1 MKKGIFIG
9 FVAGVIT
16 TILAIF
22 LVCLVSF
29 FLENAWFF
37 YDVEPIPAP
46 DMPIIYPDGTVELFN
61 REGRMYCIVHPDG
74 SKEYIRR
81 KNPSVFSA

>member
-1 MKKGIFIG
+1 MGELYNSHHISLFNFSIQFKIGEVVYMKKGIFIG

-46 DMPIIYPDGTVELFN
+46 DMPIIYPDGTVYA
-61 REGRMYCIVHPDG
+61 RM
-74 SKEYIRR
+74 
-81 KNPSVFSA
+81 

>member
-16 TILAIF
+16 TILALF
-22 LVCLVSF
+22 LVCLVFF

-46 DMPIIYPDGTVELFN
+46 DMPIIYPDGTVYA
-61 REGRMYCIVHPDG
+61 RMWGGI
-74 SKEYIRR
+74 
-81 KNPSVFSA
+81 